1 MRLVNLVMLVAAVL
15 GLGVSN
21 LSAAEVTIKEVHLCC
36 GQCVTAVKK
45 VLDGVKGVS
54 DVATDQKGGE
64 VKFKAADDKVVE
76 EAIKGLAKEGFHGSA
91 KADGK
96 DVKFPDSGAKKGEKA
111 NSITVTDVHLCC
123 GQCERLANK
132 ALEGLAGMKE
142 TKIDRP
148 AKTITVTGS
157 DIEITAFVEALNK
170 AGFHANLKK

>member
-15 GLGVSN
+15 GFGVSN
-21 LSAAEVTIKEVHLCC
+21 VQAADVTIEKVHLCC
-36 GQCVTAVKK
+36 GACVKAVNETLK
-45 VLDGVKGVS
+45 GVKGVS
-54 DVATDQKGGE
+54 DVTAEQKAGT
-64 VKFKAADDKVVE
+64 VKFKAADQAAVD

-91 KADGK
+91 TADGK
-96 DVKFPDSGAKKGEKA
+96 EVKFPDSGAKKGEKA

-123 GQCERLANK
+123 GQCERLADK

-142 TKIDRP
+142 KKIDKD

-157 DIEITAFVEALNK
+157 DIEIAAFVDALNK